1 MCMHMCKSLSGQ
13 HYVWFPWWETSAIRD
28 LTQLPRCPQGLEGV
42 KARMDGWIDGCMAE
56 EERWRD
62 DKLLQ
67 QVADVAVGMLEV
79 ESVLSDLTPSP
90 VKRPQLIFA
99 ALIFTHF
106 ASPAS
111 TLPLC
116 SVFSL
121 SHFALL
127 LSCMLSV
134 TFPRPLP
141 SALRCHVLLE
151 LKKQQR
157 TLFLPMILF
166 VCPNGLVLYV
176 QVYLAVL
183 FSYLPPCFTLDSLC
197 LNTHTHIDNHCLLL
211 LVPAPPPPSFPPSVL
226 VLLGAVALTHF
237 HWQITFL
244 MEFNYLS
251 LPCGDLAR
259 KRPTARA
266 RGRTRREGKRVE
278 GRGKRKGEALISSS
292 GKKLDHLR
300 FDLERCHSWREG
312 RGERDFGR
320 KSEKR
325 RKMYVWHTHGTK
337 KKKKRT
343 NDDMYREFGARH
355 RNLFLSLRRT
365 LHWLT
370 FSPRRP
376 KCNHYICN
384 SNLEPEL
391 ALKKES

>member
-13 HYVWFPWWETSAIRD
+13 HYVWFPGWETSAIRD

-278 GRGKRKGEALISSS
+278 GRGKRE
-292 GKKLDHLR
+292 
-300 FDLERCHSWREG
+300 EEG
-312 RGERDFGR
+312 RGAHFLQWQETGSPPFWFGEM
-320 KSEKR
+320 SFMKR
-325 RKMYVWHTHGTK
+325 RKGREGFWEEVREKEKDVCLAHTREK
-337 KKKKRT
+337 KKKERMT
-343 NDDMYREFGARH
+343 TCTG
-355 RNLFLSLRRT
+355 SLVPDIET
-365 LHWLT
+365 YFCH
-370 FSPRRP
+370 
-376 KCNHYICN
+376 
-384 SNLEPEL
+384 
-391 ALKKES
+391 